1 MAAFISNPELRKR
14 GEELDRRLYG
24 GGLGEEMSGEY
35 RRKSPDIADMS
46 TEWAIGGLI
55 GRPGLD
61 LKSRE
66 LILVTLSAV
75 AGLGMGPVND
85 PVIAHANAALRVGAT
100 KREVY
105 EALLM
110 SIWYLGAGPVH
121 VALTALKDFFD
132 EEFFATEFDD
142 DDVPAATH

>member
-14 GEELDRRLYG
+14 GAELERQLYG
-24 GGLGEEMSGEY
+24 GDLGEDMTKAY

-46 TEWAIGGLI
+46 TEWCVGGLL

-61 LKSRE
+61 IKSRE
-66 LILVTLSAV
+66 LICVAICTV
-75 AGLGMGPVND
+75 AGLGMGEVND

-105 EALLM
+105 ETLLQC
-110 SIWYLGAGPVH
+110 IWYLGAGPVH

-132 EEFFATEFDD
+132 EEFFQTEFDD
-142 DDVPAATH
+142 DDVSVNA